1 MRLAEGEKIDAVLVA
16 GELEFFFL
24 DEGFGSLN
32 PELLEVVVSTLERLR
47 WST

>member
-1 MRLAEGEKIDAVLVA
+1 MRKHLFYNKICLVA